1 MEADNS
7 KETNEILTNKKGISD
22 DYNSSLWS
30 HMDNGEASKQDL
42 LQIDG
47 ITEAHHTVGAPPICI
62 QNTID
67 TQAKRTENVARML
80 YFAQKSALS

>member
-47 ITEAHHTVGAPPICI
+47 MTEAHHTIGAPPICI

-67 TQAKRTENVARML
+67 TQAKRTENVAGML